1 MTSTTIVLHRVT
13 RARRAMLAANNPQ
26 FKEYWKKVI
35 DQLLEGLGD

>member
-1 MTSTTIVLHRVT
+1 
-13 RARRAMLAANNPQ
+13 MLAANNPQ

>member
-1 MTSTTIVLHRVT
+1 MTSTTITIQRVT
-13 RARRAMLAANNPQ
+13 RARRAMMSANNPQ